1 VGFHPSRQVLKPAPI
16 GALLSLLLTATP
28 AAAGFVYGI
37 VHIGGKAPDASIQLD
52 VLQGDQRLGTL
63 TVKAGGSYNIF
74 LAPGTYTVVCPG
86 GAKQTINALAG
97 PLILDIDC

>member
-1 VGFHPSRQVLKPAPI
+1 MGFHPSRQALKPAPI

-28 AAAGFVYGI
+28 AAAGFVYG
-37 VHIGGKAPDASIQLD
+37 VVRIGGKPPDASKQLE
-52 VLQGDQRLGTL
+52 VLQAGRRLGTL

-74 LAPGTYTVVCPG
+74 LAPGTYTVVCPSG
-86 GAKQTINALAG
+86 TKQTINALAG